1 MRLSELTKPEIDTI
15 VGNANFTEEE
25 LDVFYM
31 AAGGKS
37 IENISHKLSMSES
50 TVSRRMKKILE
61 KSERVD
67 EYMNK
72 VPVWEKV
79 ALTVEEASEYSNIGL
94 NKIREMMKDTSQDF
108 VLSVGGR
115 KLIKRKEFERYIS
128 KTREI

>member
-1 MRLSELTKPEIDTI
+1 MRLSELTKPEIDAI

-61 KSERVD
+61 KSGNEPQDKEHKMKALDGYIKELGGDITQLIGDMTAEERNL
-67 EYMNK
+67 MRTK
-72 VPVWEKV
+72 
-79 ALTVEEASEYSNIGL
+79 
-94 NKIREMMKDTSQDF
+94 
-108 VLSVGGR
+108 LSTLVS
-115 KLIKRKEFERYIS
+115 KL
-128 KTREI
+128 

>member
-1 MRLSELTKPEIDTI
+1 MKFSELTKPEIDAI

-25 LDVFYM
+25 LEVFYM

-94 NKIREMMKDTSQDF
+94 NKIREIMKDHRQDF

>member
-1 MRLSELTKPEIDTI
+1 
-15 VGNANFTEEE
+15 
-25 LDVFYM
+25 
-31 AAGGKS
+31 
-37 IENISHKLSMSES
+37 MSES

-108 VLSVGGR
+108 VLAVGGR